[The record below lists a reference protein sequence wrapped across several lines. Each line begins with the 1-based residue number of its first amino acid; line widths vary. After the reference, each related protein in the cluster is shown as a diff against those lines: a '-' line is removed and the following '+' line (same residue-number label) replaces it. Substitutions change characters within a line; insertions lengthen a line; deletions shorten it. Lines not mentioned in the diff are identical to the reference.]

1 MGGRC
6 SPEAEALQLGH
17 TLGAE
22 CSPVGEKCPFGHK
35 KGCVCSPEAVALHLG
50 HTGGARC
57 SPEAAALQL
66 GHILGA
72 ECSPV
77 EEKCPFGHKMGGRC
91 SPEAAMV
98 HLGNISGRNLYF
110 CESSEHFMERNIY
123 GREHTPDE
131 KYMLEALKEARKA
144 AQRDEVP
151 IGAVVV
157 CGGRII
163 ARAHNLTEALSDA
176 TAHAE
181 MQAITMAAA
190 AVGGKYLDKCTLYVT
205 VEPCPMCAAALA
217 WSQVKRVVYGAADDK
232 RGYSKFTPSLMHP
245 KTEVT
250 GGVLAEECGNVVTDF
265 FRQKR

>member
-1 MGGRC
+1 MSIRAQNGLRVFPGG
-6 SPEAEALQLGH
+6 AEAMLQ
-17 TLGAE
+17 
-22 CSPVGEKCPFGHK
+22 
-35 KGCVCSPEAVALHLG
+35 
-50 HTGGARC
+50 
-57 SPEAAALQL
+57 
-66 GHILGA
+66 
-72 ECSPV
+72 
-77 EEKCPFGHKMGGRC
+77 
-91 SPEAAMV
+91 
-98 HLGNISGRNLYF
+98 LGNISGRNLYF

-131 KYMLEALKEARKA
+131 KYMLEALKEAQKA

-217 WSQVKRVVYGAADDK
+217 WSQIKRVVYGASDEK
-232 RGYSKFTPSLMHP
+232 RGYSKFTPLLMHP

>member
-6 SPEAEALQLGH
+6 SPEAVALQLGH
-17 TLGAE
+17 TGGAE
-22 CSPVGEKCPFGHK
+22 CSPEVAVWQLGYAWGAGCSPEDEKCPFGHK
-35 KGCVCSPEAVALHLG
+35 KGYV
-50 HTGGARC
+50 C

-66 GHILGA
+66 GLTGGA
-72 ECSPV
+72 
-77 EEKCPFGHKMGGRC
+77 GC
-91 SPEAAMV
+91 SPEAAAM
-98 HLGNISGRNLYF
+98 LQQGNISGRNLYF

-131 KYMLEALKEARKA
+131 KYMLEALKEAQKA

-157 CGGRII
+157 CGGRVI

-217 WSQVKRVVYGAADDK
+217 WSQIKRVVYGASDEK

>member
-1 MGGRC
+1 MFIVVLFFLFLMHFKWEFPVICPYQGQNKCQKGDL
-6 SPEAEALQLGH
+6 SFWQNALLPVPIFFPTDFCRLAGH
-17 TLGAE
+17 ALGA
-22 CSPVGEKCPFGHK
+22 G
-35 KGCVCSPEAVALHLG
+35 
-50 HTGGARC
+50 C
-57 SPEAAALQL
+57 SPEAAAMLQQ
-66 GHILGA
+66 
-72 ECSPV
+72 
-77 EEKCPFGHKMGGRC
+77 
-91 SPEAAMV
+91 
-98 HLGNISGRNLYF
+98 GNISGRNLYF

-123 GREHTPDE
+123 GREYTPDE
-131 KYMLEALKEARKA
+131 KYMLEALKEAQKA

-217 WSQVKRVVYGAADDK
+217 WSQIKRVVYGASDEK